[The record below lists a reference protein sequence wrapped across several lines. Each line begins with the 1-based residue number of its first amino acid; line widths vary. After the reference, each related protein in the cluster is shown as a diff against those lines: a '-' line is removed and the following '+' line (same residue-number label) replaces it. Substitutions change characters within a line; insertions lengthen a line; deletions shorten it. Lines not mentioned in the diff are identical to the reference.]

1 MKNKGRLA
9 TGVFIAMLGAALIFN
24 TMSTIGAQPDVKVV
38 NISAKDALDMI
49 AGEKDVLI
57 LDVRTAQEFDGP
69 LGHLDGA
76 SLIPV
81 TVLEKNID
89 KLEPY
94 KHTKI
99 LLVCRTGI
107 RSTTAASILSKR
119 GFDNL
124 YNLSGGM
131 LAVRKIAPL

>member
-1 MKNKGRLA
+1 
-9 TGVFIAMLGAALIFN
+9 
-24 TMSTIGAQPDVKVV
+24 MSTIDAQPDVKVV

-57 LDVRTAQEFDGP
+57 LDVRTSEEFDGP

-99 LLVCRTGI
+99 LLVCLTGI
-107 RSTTAASILSKR
+107 RSTTAAGILSKR
-119 GFDNL
+119 GFDQL